1 MMGTKIRNFAALP
14 QDVSL
19 EDLVPKDHLY
29 RRLEDTLDLSF
40 VRELVRPLYAN
51 GGRPSVDPM
60 VFFKLRLIMF
70 FEDVRSERQL
80 MRVVADRL
88 SLRWYLGYDLFERLP
103 DHSSL
108 TRIRERFGVGIF
120 RHFFERIVEM
130 CIEAGLVWGKELF
143 FDATKVKANAA
154 VDSLAPRWAVE
165 AHLEDLFDGDDPDR
179 GGPEDMSELKGTAHL
194 IEALPSAGDE
204 TLAAANAEGD
214 WVSRGGRQDRSVRSG
229 SYRRIADTRAS
240 KTDPD
245 ATPMRYGKEK
255 LRLGYHAHYVVDG
268 GKSRVIL
275 NALVTS
281 SEVMEQ
287 QPMLD
292 LLWHTSFRFRL
303 RPRRVTGD
311 TAYGTR
317 ANIAAVE
324 RSGIRAYVNLKE
336 RGNPDKR
343 FFSPSMF
350 AYDEEQDVFRCPE
363 GQELTPWN
371 NGDSREG
378 TRYKAKA
385 KVCAACSIRAQ
396 CTPNKRGRTVF
407 RHFDEVYVDRVRA
420 YQGTLPYK
428 KALRKRRVWVEP
440 LFAEAKDWH
449 SMRRFRLRSLDKTN
463 IEALLI
469 ATGQNTKRLIAAQH
483 RGPRKPAQVAALRP
497 PGPVSRCRSH
507 LTGRGAF
514 RPRTERIS
522 TGRSTS
528 SDTLRVGREADK
540 NALQARSVGRV

>member
-1 MMGTKIRNFAALP
+1 MMGTKVRHFSPLP
-14 QDVSL
+14 RDLSL
-19 EDLVPKDHLY
+19 EELVPSEHFY
-29 RRLEDTLDLSF
+29 RRLEDRIDLSF
-40 VRELVRPLYAN
+40 VRDLVAPFYAG
-51 GGRPSVDPM
+51 GGRPSVDPV
-60 VFFKLRLIMF
+60 VFFKLQLVMF
-70 FEDVRSERQL
+70 FEDIRSERQL
-80 MRVVADRL
+80 MRIVADRL

-103 DHSSL
+103 NHSSL
-108 TRIRERFGVGIF
+108 TRIRERFGVGTF
-120 RHFFERIVEM
+120 RRFFERIVEM

-143 FDATKVKANAA
+143 FDATKVEANAA

-165 AHLEDLFDGDDPDR
+165 AHLEDLFDGDGPD
-179 GGPEDMSELKGTAHL
+179 GDEAEGTSELKGTARL
-194 IEALPSAGDE
+194 IETLPSAGDE
-204 TLAAANAEGD
+204 KLADASAEGD
-214 WVSRGGRQDRSVRSG
+214 WVSRDGRQDRSVRSG

-245 ATPMRYGKEK
+245 ATPMRHGKEK
-255 LRLGYHAHYVVDG
+255 LRLGYHTHYVVDG

-292 LLWHTSFRFRL
+292 LLWRTSFRFHL

-324 RSGIRAYVNLKE
+324 RAGIRAYVNLKE

-350 AYDEEQDVFRCPE
+350 VYDEEQDLFRCPE

-371 NGDSREG
+371 SGDSREG
-378 TRYKAKA
+378 RRYKAKT

-396 CTPNKRGRTVF
+396 CTPNKRGRTIF
-407 RHFDEVYVDRVRA
+407 RHFDEGYVDRVRA
-420 YQGTLPYK
+420 YQGTLPYE

-449 SMRRFRLRSLDKTN
+449 GMRRFRLRRLEKVN

-469 ATGQNTKRLIAAQH
+469 GAGQNIKRLVAAQQ
-483 RGPRKPAQVAALRP
+483 GPRKPAQVAALRLP
-497 PGPVSRCRSH
+497 DPVSRYRSH
-507 LTGRGAF
+507 LTSWEPFGLGHSVF
-514 RPRTERIS
+514 Q
-522 TGRSTS
+522 
-528 SDTLRVGREADK
+528 
-540 NALQARSVGRV
+540 QAGRV

>member
-1 MMGTKIRNFAALP
+1 MMGTKIRSFNPLP
-14 QDVSL
+14 LDVSL
-19 EDLVPKDHLY
+19 DELVPDDHFY
-29 RRLEDTLDLSF
+29 RRLEGRLDLSF
-40 VRELVRPLYAN
+40 VREFVRPLYAG
-51 GGRPSVDPM
+51 GGRPSVDPV
-60 VFFKLRLIMF
+60 VFFKLQLVMF
-70 FEDVRSERQL
+70 FEDIRSERQL
-80 MRVVADRL
+80 MRTVADRL
-88 SLRWYLGYDLFERLP
+88 SLRWYVGYDLHEPLP

-108 TRIRERFGVGIF
+108 TRIRERFGVEIF
-120 RHFFERIVEM
+120 RRFFERIVEM

-143 FDATKVKANAA
+143 FDATKVEANAA
-154 VDSLAPRWAVE
+154 VDSLAQRWAVE
-165 AHLEDLFDGDDPDR
+165 AHLEDLFDGDGPD
-179 GGPEDMSELKGTAHL
+179 GSEPEDAGELKGTTRL
-194 IEALPSAGDE
+194 TDALPSASDK
-204 TLAAANAEGD
+204 TINAASAEGD
-214 WVSRGGRQDRSVRSG
+214 WVSRDGRQDRSVRSG

-255 LRLGYHAHYVVDG
+255 LRLGYHTHYVVDG

-292 LLWHTSFRFRL
+292 LLWRTSFRFRL

-324 RSGIRAYVNLKE
+324 RAGIHAYVNLKDRE
-336 RGNPDKR
+336 NPDKR

-350 AYDEEQDVFRCPE
+350 AYDKEQDVFRCPE

-371 NGDSREG
+371 SGDSREG

-407 RHFDEVYVDRVRA
+407 RHFDEGYVDRVRS
-420 YQGTLPYK
+420 YRGTFPYE

-449 SMRRFRLRSLDKTN
+449 GMRRFRLRRLEKAN

-469 ATGQNTKRLIAAQH
+469 AAGQNTKRLVAAQP
-483 RGPRKPAQVAALRP
+483 RGPRKLAQAAALRP
-497 PGPVSRCRSH
+497 PDLANRCRSH
-507 LTGRGAF
+507 PTGRGAF

-522 TGRSTS
+522 TGW
-528 SDTLRVGREADK
+528 
-540 NALQARSVGRV
+540 